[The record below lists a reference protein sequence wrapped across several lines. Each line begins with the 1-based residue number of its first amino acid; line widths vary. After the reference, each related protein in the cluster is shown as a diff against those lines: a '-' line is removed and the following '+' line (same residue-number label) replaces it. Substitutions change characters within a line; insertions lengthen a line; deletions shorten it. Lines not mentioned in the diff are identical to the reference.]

1 MKKFEISQ
9 GRHPLVIETGRM
21 AKQADGSV
29 LMRYADTMVLVT
41 ACVTVPVLV
50 AAGGFGLETIV
61 LCVTLELF
69 LIVIRS

>member
-1 MKKFEISQ
+1 MVPEAPAARLS
-9 GRHPLVIETGRM
+9 GLPAV
-21 AKQADGSV
+21 
-29 LMRYADTMVLVT
+29 ADT
-41 ACVTVPVLV
+41 ASVTVPVLV